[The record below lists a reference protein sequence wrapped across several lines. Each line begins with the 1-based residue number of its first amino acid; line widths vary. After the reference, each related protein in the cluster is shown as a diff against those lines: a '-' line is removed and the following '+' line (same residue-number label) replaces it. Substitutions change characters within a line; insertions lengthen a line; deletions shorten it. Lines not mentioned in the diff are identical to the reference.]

1 MPVIPAELL
10 LDELEELEDP
20 PLVLPVVPLVPAALL
35 SPFPLELLLT
45 DSLSDS
51 PESGGVR
58 ASSPADAVGDSG
70 WASGACCGCR
80 QKRL

>member
-1 MPVIPAELL
+1 MPVVPAELL

-20 PLVLPVVPLVPAALL
+20 PLVLPVVPLVPVVLL
-35 SPFPLELLLT
+35 SPLPLELLLT

-70 WASGACCGCR
+70 WANGACC
-80 QKRL
+80 KLKK